1 MFDLL
6 IKIEYYISNL
16 FEGMRYM
23 TIKNIDV
30 YSEMNGSY
38 VMDKDKKIT
47 GYASIDKPW
56 QKYYSKEA
64 ITASIPELTAY
75 QYMVSQNE
83 DNLSTKAIMYYGKKI
98 SYKNYI
104 DMIDETARRLYNLG
118 ITEGEVVTVMSVA
131 NPELEVL
138 FYALN
143 KLGAVINLIDVRSDY
158 KQIKKYLMEVKSS
171 TVVVM
176 DNFLPEFDKCMEDE
190 DIDNIVENVI
200 TLSPYNSVLF
210 PFNIL
215 AEKKSRKEDS
225 NLYSKID
232 EIKKKNKYMTWNDLM
247 SVHKYRYPRYPRY
260 KKNMVA
266 ALVHTGGTTG
276 VPKTVKLSNEN
287 FNAMAIQYKSLN
299 ANYNKG
305 DTFLNGIVP
314 FVAYGIV
321 VTIHMPMCLGMTNI
335 IAPILSPKEFTEFMI
350 KYKPNHTITVPTYVE
365 HFVHDR
371 KADSMNWKC
380 LKNLGIGGDYFPEQ
394 SEIYVNEFLKNH
406 GSSSIA
412 EKGYGMTENSSTA
425 GVCLVGVNKTNSLGI
440 PLPLNTYGIFER
452 GTDKELKYGEEGEI
466 CITGPTEMLGYLD
479 NEEEEGKVIKI
490 HSDGKKWIHSEDVGI
505 IDEDGFLFFKGRYK
519 RLIPHGG
526 FKLYPSYIEG
536 VIMKHPDI
544 DNCCVIS
551 IPDKVYGASPEAHV
565 VIKKDSVSELKK
577 LKEELIKL
585 CQDKLPSYSQP
596 EDFIF
601 EEHLPL
607 TSVGKVDYKKVEK
620 MRIKKLEE
628 STK

>member
-1 MFDLL
+1 
-6 IKIEYYISNL
+6 
-16 FEGMRYM
+16 M
-23 TIKNIDV
+23 TIKNIDI

-38 VMDKDKKIT
+38 VVDKDKNIT

-118 ITEGEVVTVMSVA
+118 VTEGEVVTVMSVA

-171 TVVVM
+171 EVVVM

-210 PFNIL
+210 PFNVL

-371 KADSMNWKC
+371 KADSINWKC

-479 NEEEEGKVIKI
+479 NEEEERKVIKI

-601 EEHLPL
+601 EEDLPL

>member
-1 MFDLL
+1 
-6 IKIEYYISNL
+6 
-16 FEGMRYM
+16 MRYM
-23 TIKNIDV
+23 TIKNIDI

-38 VMDKDKKIT
+38 VVDKDKKIT

-118 ITEGEVVTVMSVA
+118 VTEGEVVTVMSVA

-171 TVVVM
+171 EVVVM

-210 PFNIL
+210 PFNVL

-425 GVCLVGVNKTNSLGI
+425 GVCLVGVNKINSLGI

-536 VIMKHPDI
+536 IIMKHPDI

-601 EEHLPL
+601 EEDLPL

>member
-1 MFDLL
+1 
-6 IKIEYYISNL
+6 
-16 FEGMRYM
+16 M
-23 TIKNIDV
+23 TIKNIDI

-38 VMDKDKKIT
+38 VADKDKKIT

-64 ITASIPELTAY
+64 ITDSIPELTAY
-75 QYMVSQNE
+75 QYMVSQNK

-118 ITEGEVVTVMSVA
+118 VTEGEVVTVMSVA
-131 NPELEVL
+131 NPELEIL

-143 KLGAVINLIDVRSDY
+143 KLGAIINLIDVRSDY

-171 TVVVM
+171 EVVVM

-210 PFNIL
+210 PFNVL

-225 NLYSKID
+225 TLYNKID

-380 LKNLGIGGDYFPEQ
+380 LKNLGIGGDYFSEQ

-479 NEEEEGKVIKI
+479 NEEEESKVIKI

-601 EEHLPL
+601 EEDLPL

>member
-1 MFDLL
+1 
-6 IKIEYYISNL
+6 
-16 FEGMRYM
+16 M

-38 VMDKDKKIT
+38 VVDKDKKIT

-56 QKYYSKEA
+56 QKYYSKDA

-118 ITEGEVVTVMSVA
+118 VTEGEVVTVMSVA

-210 PFNIL
+210 PFNVL

-225 NLYSKID
+225 TLYSKID

-287 FNAMAIQYKSLN
+287 FNAMAIQYKLLN

-350 KYKPNHTITVPTYVE
+350 KCKPNHTATVPTYVE
-365 HFVHDR
+365 HFIEDE
-371 KADSMNWKC
+371 KANSMNWKC
-380 LKNLGIGGDYFPEQ
+380 IKHIGVGGESFTRTQEQ
-394 SEIYVNEFLKNH
+394 EVKDFLKNH
-406 GSSSIA
+406 NSSGSID
-412 EKGYGMTENSSTA
+412 KGFGMTELSGTSVTCMGN
-425 GVCLVGVNKTNSLGI
+425 VNKFTSLGI

-479 NEEEEGKVIKI
+479 NEEEEGKIIKI

-601 EEHLPL
+601 EEDLPL

>member
-1 MFDLL
+1 
-6 IKIEYYISNL
+6 
-16 FEGMRYM
+16 M
-23 TIKNIDV
+23 TIKNIDI

-38 VMDKDKKIT
+38 VVDKDKNIT

-118 ITEGEVVTVMSVA
+118 VTEGEVVTVMSVA

-171 TVVVM
+171 EVVVM

-210 PFNIL
+210 PFNVL

-225 NLYSKID
+225 TLYSKID

-335 IAPILSPKEFTEFMI
+335 IAPILSSKEFTEFMI
-350 KYKPNHTITVPTYVE
+350 KYKPNHTATVPTYVE

-380 LKNLGIGGDYFPEQ
+380 IKHIGVGGESFTRTQEQ
-394 SEIYVNEFLKNH
+394 EVKDFLKNH
-406 GSSSIA
+406 NSSGSID
-412 EKGYGMTENSSTA
+412 KGFGMTELSGTSVTCMGN
-425 GVCLVGVNKTNSLGI
+425 VNKFTSLGI

-536 VIMKHPDI
+536 AIMKHPNI

-565 VIKKDSVSELKK
+565 VIKKDSMSELKK

-601 EEHLPL
+601 EEDLPL

>member
-1 MFDLL
+1 
-6 IKIEYYISNL
+6 
-16 FEGMRYM
+16 M
-23 TIKNIDV
+23 TIKNVNI
-30 YSEMNGSY
+30 YSEMNDKY
-38 VMDKDKKIT
+38 VVNRT

-64 ITASIPELTAY
+64 LSAKIPELTAY
-75 QYMVSQNE
+75 QYMVSQNM
-83 DNLSTKAIMYYGKKI
+83 DNLSTKSIVYYGKKI
-98 SYKNYI
+98 NYKAFI
-104 DMIDETARRLYNLG
+104 DKIDETARRLYNLG
-118 ITEGEVVTVMSVA
+118 IMEGEVVTVMSIA
-131 NPELEVL
+131 NPELEIL

-158 KQIKKYLMEVKSS
+158 KQIKKYLNEVKSS

-176 DNFLPEFDKCMEDE
+176 DNFLPEFDKCMEDD
-190 DIDNIVENVI
+190 DIDNTVEHII

-210 PFNIL
+210 PFNVL
-215 AEKKSRKEDS
+215 AEKKARKED
-225 NLYSKID
+225 NILYSKID
-232 EIKKKNKYMTWNDLM
+232 EIKKKDKYMTWNDLM
-247 SVHKYRYPRYPRY
+247 NIPKYRYARYPSY
-260 KKNMVA
+260 KKDTVA

-365 HFVHDR
+365 HFAHD
-371 KADSMNWKC
+371 KKVDSLNWKC
-380 LKNLGIGGDYFPEQ
+380 LKNIGIGGDYF
-394 SEIYVNEFLKNH
+394 SEESELYVNKFLKEHN
-406 GSSSIA
+406 SSSIA

-425 GVCLVGVNKTNSLGI
+425 CVCLVGINKTTSLGI
-440 PLPLNTYGIFER
+440 PLPLNTCGIFEK
-452 GTDKELKYGEEGEI
+452 GTDRELKYGEEGEI

-479 NEEEEGKVIKI
+479 NKEEEDKVIRV
-490 HSDGKKWIHSEDVGI
+490 HSDGKKWIHSEDVGL

-519 RLIPHGG
+519 RIIPHGG

-536 VIMKHPDI
+536 VILEHPNV
-544 DNCCVIS
+544 DNCSVIS
-551 IPDKVYGASPEAHV
+551 IPNKIYGASPEAHIV
-565 VIKKDSVSELKK
+565 VKKDKIKELKELKSELI
-577 LKEELIKL
+577 ELCK
-585 CQDKLPSYSQP
+585 DKLPEYSQP

-601 EEHLPL
+601 EEELPL
-607 TSVGKVDYKKVEK
+607 TSVGKVDYKKLEK
-620 MRIKKLEE
+620 IRVKKLEE
-628 STK
+628 SK

>member
-1 MFDLL
+1 
-6 IKIEYYISNL
+6 
-16 FEGMRYM
+16 M
-23 TIKNIDV
+23 TIKNIDI

-38 VMDKDKKIT
+38 VVDKDKKIT

-118 ITEGEVVTVMSVA
+118 VTEGEVVTVMSVA

-171 TVVVM
+171 EVVVM

-210 PFNIL
+210 PFNVL

-425 GVCLVGVNKTNSLGI
+425 GVCLVGVNKINSLGI

-536 VIMKHPDI
+536 IIMKHPDI

-601 EEHLPL
+601 EEDLPL

>member
-1 MFDLL
+1 
-6 IKIEYYISNL
+6 
-16 FEGMRYM
+16 M
-23 TIKNIDV
+23 TIKNIDI

-38 VMDKDKKIT
+38 VVDKDKNIT

-118 ITEGEVVTVMSVA
+118 VTEGEVVTVMSVA

-210 PFNIL
+210 PFNVL

-425 GVCLVGVNKTNSLGI
+425 GVCLVGVNKINSLGI

-536 VIMKHPDI
+536 IIMKHPDI

-601 EEHLPL
+601 EEDLPL

>member
-1 MFDLL
+1 
-6 IKIEYYISNL
+6 
-16 FEGMRYM
+16 M

-38 VMDKDKKIT
+38 VVDKDKKIT

-118 ITEGEVVTVMSVA
+118 VTEGEVVTVMSVA

-171 TVVVM
+171 EVVVM

-210 PFNIL
+210 PFNVL

-479 NEEEEGKVIKI
+479 NEEEERKVIKI

>member
-1 MFDLL
+1 
-6 IKIEYYISNL
+6 
-16 FEGMRYM
+16 M
-23 TIKNIDV
+23 TIRNINV

-38 VMDKDKKIT
+38 VVDEDKKIT

-56 QKYYSKEA
+56 QKYYSIEA
-64 ITASIPELTAY
+64 ITADIPELTAY

-83 DNLSTKAIMYYGKKI
+83 DNLSTKAIIYYGKKI

-118 ITEGEVVTVMSVA
+118 IIEGDVVTVMSVA
-131 NPELEVL
+131 NPELEIL

-171 TVVVM
+171 VVVVM

-210 PFNIL
+210 PFNVL
-215 AEKKSRKEDS
+215 AEKKSRKKD
-225 NLYSKID
+225 NALYSEID
-232 EIKKKNKYMTWNDLM
+232 KIKKKSKYMTWNDLM
-247 SVHKYRYPRYPRY
+247 NVPKYRYPKYPRY

-425 GVCLVGVNKTNSLGI
+425 GVCLVGVNKINSLGI
-440 PLPLNTYGIFER
+440 SLPLNTYGIFER

-479 NEEEEGKVIKI
+479 NEEEEDKVIKI

-536 VIMKHPDI
+536 IIMKHPDI

-565 VIKKDSVSELKK
+565 VIKKDSMSELKK

-601 EEHLPL
+601 EEDLPL

>member
-1 MFDLL
+1 
-6 IKIEYYISNL
+6 
-16 FEGMRYM
+16 M
-23 TIKNIDV
+23 TIKNIDI
-30 YSEMNGSY
+30 YNEMNDNY
-38 VMDKDKKIT
+38 VVDKDKKIT

-118 ITEGEVVTVMSVA
+118 VTEGEVVTVMSVA

-210 PFNIL
+210 PFNVL

-225 NLYSKID
+225 TLYSKID

-371 KADSMNWKC
+371 KADSMNWKS

-425 GVCLVGVNKTNSLGI
+425 GVCLVGVNKINSLGI

-536 VIMKHPDI
+536 VIMKHPNI

-601 EEHLPL
+601 EEDLPL

>member
-1 MFDLL
+1 
-6 IKIEYYISNL
+6 
-16 FEGMRYM
+16 M
-23 TIKNIDV
+23 TIKNIEV

-38 VMDKDKKIT
+38 VVDKDKKIT

-75 QYMVSQNE
+75 QYRVSQNE

-171 TVVVM
+171 EVVVM

-210 PFNIL
+210 PFNVL

-225 NLYSKID
+225 TLYSKID

-371 KADSMNWKC
+371 KADSINWKC

-479 NEEEEGKVIKI
+479 NEEEERKVIKI

-601 EEHLPL
+601 EEDLPL

>member
-1 MFDLL
+1 
-6 IKIEYYISNL
+6 
-16 FEGMRYM
+16 M
-23 TIKNIDV
+23 TIKNIDI
-30 YSEMNGSY
+30 YSKMNGSY
-38 VMDKDKKIT
+38 VVDKDKKIT

-64 ITASIPELTAY
+64 ITDSIPELTAY
-75 QYMVSQNE
+75 QYMVSQNK

-104 DMIDETARRLYNLG
+104 DMIDETSRRLYNLG

-171 TVVVM
+171 EVVVM

-210 PFNIL
+210 PFNVL

-225 NLYSKID
+225 TLYSKID

-380 LKNLGIGGDYFPEQ
+380 LKNLGIGGDYFSEQ

-479 NEEEEGKVIKI
+479 NEEEESKVIKI

-536 VIMKHPDI
+536 VIIKHPDI

-565 VIKKDSVSELKK
+565 VIKKNKIKELEK
-577 LKEELIKL
+577 LKEELIEL

-601 EEHLPL
+601 EEDLPL

>member
-1 MFDLL
+1 
-6 IKIEYYISNL
+6 
-16 FEGMRYM
+16 M
-23 TIKNIDV
+23 TIKNIDI
-30 YSEMNGSY
+30 YSEMNDNY
-38 VMDKDKKIT
+38 VVDKDKKIT

-118 ITEGEVVTVMSVA
+118 VTEGEVVTVMSVA

-171 TVVVM
+171 EVVVM

-210 PFNIL
+210 PFNVL

-225 NLYSKID
+225 TLYSKID

-425 GVCLVGVNKTNSLGI
+425 GVCLVGVNKINSLGI

-536 VIMKHPDI
+536 VIMKHPNI

-601 EEHLPL
+601 EEDLPL

>member
-1 MFDLL
+1 M
-6 IKIEYYISNL
+6 N
-16 FEGMRYM
+16 
-23 TIKNIDV
+23 IKNIDV

-38 VMDKDKKIT
+38 VVDKDKKIT

-83 DNLSTKAIMYYGKKI
+83 DNLSTKAIMYYGKRI

-118 ITEGEVVTVMSVA
+118 VTEGEVVTVMSVA
-131 NPELEVL
+131 NPELEIL

-171 TVVVM
+171 EVVVM

-210 PFNIL
+210 PFNVL
-215 AEKKSRKEDS
+215 AEKKFRKEDS
-225 NLYSKID
+225 TLYSKID

-380 LKNLGIGGDYFPEQ
+380 LKNIGIGGDYFSEQ

-479 NEEEEGKVIKI
+479 NEEEESKVIKI

-536 VIMKHPDI
+536 IIMEHPDI

-551 IPDKVYGASPEAHV
+551 IPDKVYGASPEAYV

-601 EEHLPL
+601 EEDLPL

-620 MRIKKLEE
+620 MRIKKLKE

>member
-1 MFDLL
+1 
-6 IKIEYYISNL
+6 
-16 FEGMRYM
+16 MRYM
-23 TIKNIDV
+23 TIKNIDI

-38 VMDKDKKIT
+38 VVDKDKKIT

-64 ITASIPELTAY
+64 ITANIPELTAY

-118 ITEGEVVTVMSVA
+118 VTEGEVVTVMSVA

-171 TVVVM
+171 EVVVM

-190 DIDNIVENVI
+190 DVDNIVENVI

-210 PFNIL
+210 PFNVL

-225 NLYSKID
+225 TLYSRID

-371 KADSMNWKC
+371 KADSINWKC

-425 GVCLVGVNKTNSLGI
+425 GVCLVGVNKINSLGI

-536 VIMKHPDI
+536 IIMKHPDI

-601 EEHLPL
+601 EEDLPL

>member
-1 MFDLL
+1 
-6 IKIEYYISNL
+6 
-16 FEGMRYM
+16 M
-23 TIKNIDV
+23 TIKNIDI

-38 VMDKDKKIT
+38 VVDKDKKIT

-75 QYMVSQNE
+75 QYMVSQNK

-118 ITEGEVVTVMSVA
+118 VTEGEVVTVMSVA

-171 TVVVM
+171 EVVVM

-190 DIDNIVENVI
+190 DVDNIVENVI

-210 PFNIL
+210 PFNVL

-225 NLYSKID
+225 TLYSKID

-371 KADSMNWKC
+371 KADSINWKC

-479 NEEEEGKVIKI
+479 NEEEERKVIKI

-601 EEHLPL
+601 EEDLPL

>member
-1 MFDLL
+1 
-6 IKIEYYISNL
+6 
-16 FEGMRYM
+16 M
-23 TIKNIDV
+23 TIKNIDI

-38 VMDKDKKIT
+38 VVDKDKNIT

-118 ITEGEVVTVMSVA
+118 VTEGEVVTVMSVA

-171 TVVVM
+171 EVVVM

-210 PFNIL
+210 PFNVL

-225 NLYSKID
+225 TLYSKID

-466 CITGPTEMLGYLD
+466 CITGPTAMLGYLD

-551 IPDKVYGASPEAHV
+551 IPDKVYGASPEVHV
-565 VIKKDSVSELKK
+565 VIKKDNVSELKK

-601 EEHLPL
+601 EEDLPL

>member
-1 MFDLL
+1 
-6 IKIEYYISNL
+6 
-16 FEGMRYM
+16 M
-23 TIKNIDV
+23 TIKNIDI

-38 VMDKDKKIT
+38 VVDKDKKIT

-64 ITASIPELTAY
+64 ITANIPELTAY

-118 ITEGEVVTVMSVA
+118 VTEGEVVTVMSVA
-131 NPELEVL
+131 NPELEIL

-171 TVVVM
+171 EVVVM

-210 PFNIL
+210 PFNVL

-225 NLYSKID
+225 TLYSKID

-371 KADSMNWKC
+371 KADSINWKC

-479 NEEEEGKVIKI
+479 NEEEERKVIKI
-490 HSDGKKWIHSEDVGI
+490 HSDGKKRIHSEDVGI

-601 EEHLPL
+601 EEDLPL

>member
-1 MFDLL
+1 
-6 IKIEYYISNL
+6 
-16 FEGMRYM
+16 M

-38 VMDKDKKIT
+38 VVDKDKKIT

-171 TVVVM
+171 EVVVM

-210 PFNIL
+210 PFNVL

-479 NEEEEGKVIKI
+479 NEEEERKVIKI

>member
-1 MFDLL
+1 
-6 IKIEYYISNL
+6 
-16 FEGMRYM
+16 M
-23 TIKNIDV
+23 TIKNIDI

-38 VMDKDKKIT
+38 VVDKDKKIT

-64 ITASIPELTAY
+64 ITANIPELTAY

-118 ITEGEVVTVMSVA
+118 VTEGEVVTVMSVA

-171 TVVVM
+171 EVVVM

-190 DIDNIVENVI
+190 DVDNIVENVI

-210 PFNIL
+210 PFNVL

-225 NLYSKID
+225 TLYSKID

-371 KADSMNWKC
+371 KADSINWKC

-425 GVCLVGVNKTNSLGI
+425 GVCLVGVNKINSLGI
-440 PLPLNTYGIFER
+440 PLSLNTYGIFER

-536 VIMKHPDI
+536 IIMKHPDI

-601 EEHLPL
+601 EEDLPL

>member
-1 MFDLL
+1 
-6 IKIEYYISNL
+6 
-16 FEGMRYM
+16 M

-38 VMDKDKKIT
+38 VVDKDKKIT

-56 QKYYSKEA
+56 QKYYSKDA

-118 ITEGEVVTVMSVA
+118 VTEGEVVTVMSVA

-210 PFNIL
+210 PFNVL

-276 VPKTVKLSNEN
+276 VPKTAKLSNEN

-350 KYKPNHTITVPTYVE
+350 KCKPNHTATVPTYVE
-365 HFVHDR
+365 HFIEDE
-371 KADSMNWKC
+371 KANSMNWKC
-380 LKNLGIGGDYFPEQ
+380 IKHIGVGGESFTRTQEQ
-394 SEIYVNEFLKNH
+394 EVKDFLKNH
-406 GSSSIA
+406 NSSGSID
-412 EKGYGMTENSSTA
+412 KGFGMTELSGTSVTCMGN
-425 GVCLVGVNKTNSLGI
+425 VNKFTSLGI

-479 NEEEEGKVIKI
+479 NEEEEGKIIKI

-601 EEHLPL
+601 EEDLPL

>member
-1 MFDLL
+1 
-6 IKIEYYISNL
+6 
-16 FEGMRYM
+16 M
-23 TIKNIDV
+23 TIKNIDI

-38 VMDKDKKIT
+38 VVDKDKKIT

-64 ITASIPELTAY
+64 ITANIPELTAY
-75 QYMVSQNE
+75 QYMVSQNK

-118 ITEGEVVTVMSVA
+118 VTEGEVVTVMSVA

-171 TVVVM
+171 EVVVM

-190 DIDNIVENVI
+190 DVDNIVENVI

-210 PFNIL
+210 PFNVL

-225 NLYSKID
+225 TLYSKID

-371 KADSMNWKC
+371 KADSINWKC

-425 GVCLVGVNKTNSLGI
+425 GVCLVGVNKINSLGI

-536 VIMKHPDI
+536 VIMKHPNI

-601 EEHLPL
+601 EEDLPL

>member
-1 MFDLL
+1 
-6 IKIEYYISNL
+6 
-16 FEGMRYM
+16 M
-23 TIKNIDV
+23 TIKNIAV

-38 VMDKDKKIT
+38 VVDKDKKIT

-75 QYMVSQNE
+75 QYMVSQNK

-118 ITEGEVVTVMSVA
+118 VTEGEVVTVMSVA
-131 NPELEVL
+131 NPELEIL

-171 TVVVM
+171 EVVVM

-210 PFNIL
+210 PFNVL

-225 NLYSKID
+225 TLYSKID

-247 SVHKYRYPRYPRY
+247 SIHKYRYPRYPRY

-287 FNAMAIQYKSLN
+287 FNAMTIQYKSLN

-380 LKNLGIGGDYFPEQ
+380 LKNIGIGGDYFSEQ

-479 NEEEEGKVIKI
+479 NEEEESKVIKI

-601 EEHLPL
+601 EEDLPL

>member
-1 MFDLL
+1 
-6 IKIEYYISNL
+6 
-16 FEGMRYM
+16 M
-23 TIKNIDV
+23 TIKNIDI

-38 VMDKDKKIT
+38 VVDKDKKIT

-64 ITASIPELTAY
+64 ITANIPELTAY

-118 ITEGEVVTVMSVA
+118 VTEGEVVTVMSVA

-171 TVVVM
+171 EVVVM

-190 DIDNIVENVI
+190 DVDNIVENVI

-210 PFNIL
+210 PFNVL

-225 NLYSKID
+225 TLYSKID

-425 GVCLVGVNKTNSLGI
+425 GVCLVGVNKINSLGI

-466 CITGPTEMLGYLD
+466 CITGPTAMLGYLD

-601 EEHLPL
+601 EEDLPL

>member
-1 MFDLL
+1 
-6 IKIEYYISNL
+6 
-16 FEGMRYM
+16 M
-23 TIKNIDV
+23 TIKNIDI

-38 VMDKDKKIT
+38 VVDKDKNIT

-171 TVVVM
+171 EVVVM

-210 PFNIL
+210 PFNVL

-232 EIKKKNKYMTWNDLM
+232 EIKRKNKYMTWNDLM

-565 VIKKDSVSELKK
+565 VIKKDSMSELKK

-601 EEHLPL
+601 EEDLPL

>member
-1 MFDLL
+1 
-6 IKIEYYISNL
+6 
-16 FEGMRYM
+16 M
-23 TIKNIDV
+23 TIKNIDI
-30 YSEMNGSY
+30 YSEMNDNY
-38 VMDKDKKIT
+38 VVDKDKKIT

-83 DNLSTKAIMYYGKKI
+83 DNLSTKAIMYYGKRI

-118 ITEGEVVTVMSVA
+118 VTEGEVVTVMSVA
-131 NPELEVL
+131 NPELEIL

-171 TVVVM
+171 EVVVM

-210 PFNIL
+210 PFNVL
-215 AEKKSRKEDS
+215 AEKKSRKENS
-225 NLYSKID
+225 TLYSKID

-350 KYKPNHTITVPTYVE
+350 KYKSNHTITVPTYVE

-380 LKNLGIGGDYFPEQ
+380 LKNLGIGGDYFSEQ

-479 NEEEEGKVIKI
+479 NEEEESKVIKI

-601 EEHLPL
+601 EEDLPL

>member
-1 MFDLL
+1 
-6 IKIEYYISNL
+6 
-16 FEGMRYM
+16 M
-23 TIKNIDV
+23 TIKNIDI

-38 VMDKDKKIT
+38 VVDKDKKIT

-64 ITASIPELTAY
+64 ITANIPELTAY

-118 ITEGEVVTVMSVA
+118 VTEGEVVTVMSVA

-171 TVVVM
+171 EVVVM

-190 DIDNIVENVI
+190 DVDNIVENVI

-210 PFNIL
+210 PFNVL

-225 NLYSKID
+225 TLYSKID

-371 KADSMNWKC
+371 KADSINWKC

-394 SEIYVNEFLKNH
+394 SEICVNEFLKNH

-479 NEEEEGKVIKI
+479 NEEEERKVIKI

-601 EEHLPL
+601 EEDLPL

>member
-1 MFDLL
+1 
-6 IKIEYYISNL
+6 
-16 FEGMRYM
+16 M
-23 TIKNIDV
+23 TIKNIDI

-38 VMDKDKKIT
+38 VVDKDKKIT

-64 ITASIPELTAY
+64 ITANIPELTAY

-118 ITEGEVVTVMSVA
+118 VTEGEVVTVMSVA

-171 TVVVM
+171 EVVVM

-190 DIDNIVENVI
+190 DVDNIVENVI

-210 PFNIL
+210 PFNVL

-225 NLYSKID
+225 TLYSKID

-371 KADSMNWKC
+371 KADSINWKC

-452 GTDKELKYGEEGEI
+452 GTDKELKYGEEGDI

-479 NEEEEGKVIKI
+479 NEEEERKVIKI

-601 EEHLPL
+601 EEDLPL

>member
-1 MFDLL
+1 
-6 IKIEYYISNL
+6 
-16 FEGMRYM
+16 M
-23 TIKNIDV
+23 TIKNIDI
-30 YSEMNGSY
+30 YSEMNDNY
-38 VMDKDKKIT
+38 VVDKDKNIT

-176 DNFLPEFDKCMEDE
+176 DKFLPEFDKCMEDE

-210 PFNIL
+210 PFNVL

-232 EIKKKNKYMTWNDLM
+232 EIKRKNKYMTWNDLM

-412 EKGYGMTENSSTA
+412 ENGYGMTENSSTA

-565 VIKKDSVSELKK
+565 VIKKDSMSELKK

-601 EEHLPL
+601 EEDLPL

>member
-1 MFDLL
+1 M
-6 IKIEYYISNL
+6 SV
-16 FEGMRYM
+16 
-23 TIKNIDV
+23 KNIDI
-30 YSEMNGSY
+30 YSEMNDSY
-38 VMDKDKKIT
+38 VVDRDTKIT

-56 QKYYSKEA
+56 QKYYTKEA
-64 ITASIPELTAY
+64 LTASIPELTAY
-75 QYMVSQNE
+75 QYMVSQNK
-83 DNLSTKAIMYYGKKI
+83 DNLNTKSIIYYGKKI
-98 SYKNYI
+98 SYKTFI

-118 ITEGEVVTVMSVA
+118 VIEGEVVTVMSIA
-131 NPELEVL
+131 NPELEIL

-143 KLGAVINLIDVRSDY
+143 KLGAIINLIDVRSDY
-158 KQIKKYLMEVKSS
+158 RQIKKYLKEVKSS

-190 DIDNIVENVI
+190 EIDNIVENVI
-200 TLSPYNSVLF
+200 TLSPFNSILF
-210 PFNIL
+210 PFNVL
-215 AEKKSRKEDS
+215 AEKKARKEDS
-225 NLYSKID
+225 ILYSKID
-232 EIKKKNKYMTWNDLM
+232 EIKKKDKYMTWNDLM
-247 SVHKYRYPRYPRY
+247 NVSKYRYTRYPRY
-260 KKNMVA
+260 KKDMVA

-350 KYKPNHTITVPTYVE
+350 KYKPNHTVTVPTYVE
-365 HFVHDR
+365 HFVHDK

-380 LKNLGIGGDYFPEQ
+380 LKNLGIGGDYFSEQ
-394 SEIYVNEFLKNH
+394 SEIYVNEFLKRH

-412 EKGYGMTENSSTA
+412 EKGYGMTENSATA
-425 GVCLVGVNKTNSLGI
+425 GVCLVGVNKINSLGI

-452 GTDKELKYGEEGEI
+452 GSDKELKYGEEGEI
-466 CITGPTEMLGYLD
+466 CITGPTEMLGYL
-479 NEEEEGKVIKI
+479 NNKEEEDKVIKV
-490 HSDGKKWIHSEDVGI
+490 HSDGRRWIHSEDVGL

-536 VIMKHPDI
+536 VIMEHPDI
-544 DNCCVIS
+544 DSCCVIP
-551 IPDKVYGASPEAHV
+551 IPDKVYGASPEAHIV
-565 VIKKDSVSELKK
+565 AKKDKIRELEK
-577 LKEELIKL
+577 LKEELIEL
-585 CQDKLPSYSQP
+585 CQDKLPSYSQL

-601 EEHLPL
+601 EEDLPL

-620 MRIKKLEE
+620 IRIKKLEE
-628 STK
+628 GTK

>member
-1 MFDLL
+1 
-6 IKIEYYISNL
+6 
-16 FEGMRYM
+16 M
-23 TIKNIDV
+23 TIKNIDI

-38 VMDKDKKIT
+38 VVDKDKNIT

-176 DNFLPEFDKCMEDE
+176 DKFLPEFDKCMEDE

-210 PFNIL
+210 PFNVL

-232 EIKKKNKYMTWNDLM
+232 EIKRKNKYMTWNDLM

-371 KADSMNWKC
+371 KADSINWKC

-479 NEEEEGKVIKI
+479 NEEEERKVIKI

-601 EEHLPL
+601 EEDLPL

>member
-1 MFDLL
+1 
-6 IKIEYYISNL
+6 
-16 FEGMRYM
+16 M

-38 VMDKDKKIT
+38 VVDKDKKIT

-118 ITEGEVVTVMSVA
+118 VTEGEVVTVMSVA
-131 NPELEVL
+131 NPELEIL

-171 TVVVM
+171 EVVVM

-210 PFNIL
+210 PFNVL

-225 NLYSKID
+225 TLYSKID

-266 ALVHTGGTTG
+266 SLVHTGGTTG

-350 KYKPNHTITVPTYVE
+350 KYKPNHTATVPTYVE
-365 HFVHDR
+365 HFIEDE
-371 KADSMNWKC
+371 KANSMNWKC
-380 LKNLGIGGDYFPEQ
+380 IKHIGVGGESFTRTQEQ
-394 SEIYVNEFLKNH
+394 EVKDFLKNH
-406 GSSSIA
+406 NSSGSID
-412 EKGYGMTENSSTA
+412 KGFGMTELSGTSVTCMGN
-425 GVCLVGVNKTNSLGI
+425 VNKFTSLGI

-466 CITGPTEMLGYLD
+466 CITGPTEMIGYLD
-479 NEEEEGKVIKI
+479 NEEEEGKIIKI

-565 VIKKDSVSELKK
+565 VIKKDSVSEFKK

-601 EEHLPL
+601 EEDLPL

>member
-1 MFDLL
+1 
-6 IKIEYYISNL
+6 
-16 FEGMRYM
+16 M
-23 TIKNIDV
+23 TIKNIDI
-30 YSEMNGSY
+30 YSEMNDNY
-38 VMDKDKKIT
+38 VVDKDKKIT

-118 ITEGEVVTVMSVA
+118 VTEGEVVTVMSVA

-210 PFNIL
+210 PFNVL

-225 NLYSKID
+225 TLYSRID

-425 GVCLVGVNKTNSLGI
+425 GVCLVGVNKINSLGI

-536 VIMKHPDI
+536 IIMKHPDI

-601 EEHLPL
+601 EEDLPL